1 MKILYISALS
11 SKRVINNIYQHTKD
25 NPGFAVQKFSR
36 LLVRGLRACDVEVV
50 ALSNPPVPYG
60 ASKSSILACRGE
72 CEDDIVYR
80 YVPFINIPILKH
92 ICLFINAFFH
102 VWRWGSAERRDKAI
116 ICDVLSVS
124 ICLGALLASKISR
137 VKSAA
142 MVTDV
147 YGLLVGKDSGLLSR
161 LASALNA
168 YYTRLFD
175 SYILLTEQM
184 NSLVNPR
191 KKPHIVMEA
200 LCDSLSEDTSCTKE
214 KHNDPRIIIYAGG
227 IYEKYG
233 LKMLAEGFLK
243 ANVDNAKLVYYGSG
257 PYVEEFKSLCTRHSN
272 LEYRGV
278 ASNEEILI
286 EEQKATLLVN
296 PRFSTEEFTKYS
308 FPSKNM
314 EYMVS
319 GTPLLTTKL
328 PGMPQEYYSYVFL
341 FEEETVDGYARAIHR
356 AMSYPESTLSAFG
369 EKARTFVLSHK
380 NNIKQ
385 GSRIIRLVKG
395 SFDSEE

>member
-1 MKILYISALS
+1 MKILYISTLS

-36 LLVRGLRACDVEVV
+36 LLVQGLRACDVEVV

-92 ICLFINAFFH
+92 ICLFINAFFY

-191 KKPHIVMEA
+191 NKPHIVMEA

-214 KHNDPRIIIYAGG
+214 KHNDPRTIIYAGG

-272 LEYRGV
+272 LE
-278 ASNEEILI
+278 I
-286 EEQKATLLVN
+286 
-296 PRFSTEEFTKYS
+296 PRC
-308 FPSKNM
+308 
-314 EYMVS
+314 
-319 GTPLLTTKL
+319 
-328 PGMPQEYYSYVFL
+328 
-341 FEEETVDGYARAIHR
+341 
-356 AMSYPESTLSAFG
+356 
-369 EKARTFVLSHK
+369 
-380 NNIKQ
+380 
-385 GSRIIRLVKG
+385 RL
-395 SFDSEE
+395 